1 MDREQL
7 ISRLPEALATAL
19 RLHDAGQSVDII
31 ATALGIPVEGVPV
44 LIDVALGKLKRLAD
58 GEDLRDVIRDCP
70 SNAVPDR

>member
-44 LIDVALGKLKRLAD
+44 LIDVALANS
-58 GEDLRDVIRDCP
+58 RDWRTART
-70 SNAVPDR
+70 SET